1 MPRTM
6 RVKSNKKRGRTMKNK
21 KRGRT
26 MKNKKRSKSMK
37 KGRRGRSMKKRSR
50 RGRSMKKRSRR
61 GKKGGN
67 VLAGVGGI
75 IKEAVVPILFTGAV
89 LRKGKKSKSRK

>member
-21 KRGRT
+21 KRG
-26 MKNKKRSKSMK
+26 KSMK

-75 IKEAVVPILFTGAV
+75 VKEAVVPILFTGGAV
-89 LRKGKKSKSRK
+89 LRKGKSKSRKSRK

>member
-21 KRGRT
+21 KRG
-26 MKNKKRSKSMK
+26 KSMK

-75 IKEAVVPILFTGAV
+75 VKEAVVPVLFTGAV
-89 LRKGKKSKSRK
+89 LRKGKSKSRKSRK

>member
-1 MPRTM
+1 M

-26 MKNKKRSKSMK
+26 MKNKKRGKSMK
-37 KGRRGRSMKKRSR
+37 KRRRGK
-50 RGRSMKKRSRR
+50 SMKKRSRR

-67 VLAGVGGI
+67 VLVGVGGI
-75 IKEAVVPILFTGAV
+75 IKKAVVPILFTGAV
-89 LRKGKKSKSRK
+89 LRKGKKSKSRKSRK

>member
-21 KRGRT
+21 KR
-26 MKNKKRSKSMK
+26 SKSMK
-37 KGRRGRSMKKRSR
+37 KGR

>member
-26 MKNKKRSKSMK
+26 MKNKKRGKSMK
-37 KGRRGRSMKKRSR
+37 KGR

-75 IKEAVVPILFTGAV
+75 VKEAVVPVLFTGAV
-89 LRKGKKSKSRK
+89 LKKGKSKSRKSRK

>member
-21 KRGRT
+21 KRG
-26 MKNKKRSKSMK
+26 KSMK
-37 KGRRGRSMKKRSR
+37 KGRRGRSMKKRR
-50 RGRSMKKRSRR
+50 RR

-67 VLAGVGGI
+67 VLAGVGG
-75 IKEAVVPILFTGAV
+75 
-89 LRKGKKSKSRK
+89 

>member
-6 RVKSNKKRGRTMKNK
+6 RVKKSNKKRGKTMKNK

-26 MKNKKRSKSMK
+26 MKNK
-37 KGRRGRSMKKRSR
+37 RRGRSMKKR
-50 RGRSMKKRSRR
+50 RR

-67 VLAGVGGI
+67 VLSGVGS
-75 IKEAVVPILFTGAV
+75 VVKDAIVPDLFTGAV
-89 LRKGKKSKSRK
+89 LKKGKKGKSRKSRK

>member
-6 RVKSNKKRGRTMKNK
+6 RVKSNK

-50 RGRSMKKRSRR
+50 RG
-61 GKKGGN
+61 KKGGN

-75 IKEAVVPILFTGAV
+75 LKEAVVPILFTGAV

>member
-21 KRGRT
+21 KRGKS
-26 MKNKKRSKSMK
+26 MKNKKRGKSMK

-50 RGRSMKKRSRR
+50 RG
-61 GKKGGN
+61 KKGGS

-75 IKEAVVPILFTGAV
+75 VKEAVVPVLLTGAV
-89 LRKGKKSKSRK
+89 LSKGKKSKSRKSRK

>member
-1 MPRTM
+1 MSRTM
-6 RVKSNKKRGRTMKNK
+6 RVKSNKKRGRTMKNR

-26 MKNKKRSKSMK
+26 MKNKKRGKSMK
-37 KGRRGRSMKKRSR
+37 KGR

-75 IKEAVVPILFTGAV
+75 VKEAVVPILFTGAV
-89 LRKGKKSKSRK
+89 LKKGKSKSRKSRK

>member
-1 MPRTM
+1 MPKTM

-21 KRGRT
+21 KRG
-26 MKNKKRSKSMK
+26 KSMK
-37 KGRRGRSMKKRSR
+37 KGR

-67 VLAGVGGI
+67 VLAGVGSI
-75 IKEAVVPILFTGAV
+75 VKEAVVPVLFTGAV
-89 LRKGKKSKSRK
+89 LKKGKSKKN

>member
-50 RGRSMKKRSRR
+50 RG
-61 GKKGGN
+61 KKGGN